1 MASEDLK
8 SSPFFALAMGQF
20 DKYESRCNFDK
31 ALPDNCNCLPKQ
43 ETLNAKIVASLSSAF
58 KKNGGKD
65 GPASFFKKCPVV
77 VLCARG
83 VSSAQP
89 SKA

>member
-8 SSPFFALAMGQF
+8 SSSFFALAMGQS
-20 DKYESRCNFDK
+20 DKYESRCNFDR

-65 GPASFFKKCPVV
+65 GPAFFSKKYLAI
-77 VLCARG
+77 VLRARD

-89 SKA
+89 